1 MQGRGIHAV
10 PYINGRL
17 FDFHANKPGNDTVGH
32 PWTCNASVEVWH
44 AENASAYACGMG
56 VGRGSYAPYF
66 SNSGFY
72 AESYNDRVFAVMDPA
87 TDYWQQKISDLVQ
100 QIAVGYDSDGVYID
114 QMSMYPELCL
124 QSGTGGGGSRWSDG
138 VRKILSESKRKA
150 GKGKIVISET
160 NLESQVGVVASSMA
174 LYNYDMSCGW
184 VPAFQAVCE

>member
-1 MQGRGIHAV
+1 M
-10 PYINGRL
+10 
-17 FDFHANKPGNDTVGH
+17 
-32 PWTCNASVEVWH
+32 
-44 AENASAYACGMG
+44 
-56 VGRGSYAPYF
+56 
-66 SNSGFY
+66 
-72 AESYNDRVFAVMDPA
+72 
-87 TDYWQQKISDLVQ
+87 Q